1 MKKIQLIILL
11 AITFCN
17 SFAQQLH
24 EIKLKNATV
33 SVTGDRL
40 NLVAGKK
47 MYGRLI

>member
-24 EIKLKNATV
+24 EIKLFLLQEI
-33 SVTGDRL
+33 G
-40 NLVAGKK
+40 
-47 MYGRLI
+47 